1 MTEQSNDALSKRSFG
16 SHERDQPRVA
26 AIHEYRDDSDTLAQ
40 LRAWGV
46 PGHELELI
54 EADAGAERLLSALGE
69 RRYDLIHLCSTGPAA
84 VAALAPART
93 LGARTLGIPVTADY
107 GSGAHAR
114 PRARDHGIER
124 TQEDALA
131 AIYEGCALVLSPSRA
146 ADAELTAL
154 GVTAARIRRWAPG
167 VDLECFSPARYHPD
181 AIPRAGGEPEPR
193 IKILYAGRLDA
204 DSGLELLADAFLRAR
219 ERDPRLQL
227 VLAGD
232 GPEAQALRRQLR
244 GTAIFL
250 GQLHRDALAS
260 VYASADLLV
269 LPGSREP
276 FGRVIL
282 EAQASGLPVLAVDIG
297 GAGELIESGRSGCL
311 VPASAPALAAAI
323 HGLARRPP
331 LRERL
336 VTGGLAAVR
345 EHSWQRALRQLADV
359 WEAARRAAP
368 DATAQLTREREPLH
382 EAANAA

>member
-26 AIHEYRDDSDTLAQ
+26 AIHEYRGDADTLAQ

-54 EADAGAERLLSALGE
+54 EADANAERLLSALSE
-69 RRYDLIHLCSTGPAA
+69 RRYDLIHLCSPGPAA
-84 VAALAPART
+84 LAALSP
-93 LGARTLGIPVTADY
+93 ARTLGIPVTADY
-107 GSGAHAR
+107 GTDALARAR

-146 ADAELTAL
+146 ADAELTTL
-154 GVTAARIRRWAPG
+154 GISAARICRWAPG

-181 AIPRAGGEPEPR
+181 AIPQAGGEPGPR

-219 ERDPRLQL
+219 EHDPRLQL

-232 GPEAQALRRQLR
+232 GPEAQSLRRQLR
-244 GTAIFL
+244 GTATFL
-250 GQLHRDALAS
+250 GELHRDALAS

-269 LPGSREP
+269 FPGSREL

-282 EAQASGLPVLAVDIG
+282 EAQASGLPVLAVDTG

-345 EHSWQRALRQLADV
+345 ERSWQRALGRLADV

-368 DATAQLTREREPLH
+368 DATAELTREPLH